1 MPTSCCV
8 PQCNQQGFTT
18 PTGKKCSI
26 SPFQACFYEESSGF
40 TPFAAT
46 MEKNSRFP
54 QARR

>member
-18 PTGKKCSI
+18 PTGKKCRI
-26 SPFQACFYEESSGF
+26 SPFLACFYEESSGF
-40 TPFAAT
+40 TPFAAKK
-46 MEKNSRFP
+46 EKTSRFP